1 MDLKDKSVVILL
13 SGGLDSSTVTGL
25 AKASKTKI
33 FGLSFDYGQRHKKEL
48 NSALKIA
55 NHFEIEEF
63 KVVKLDLSLWGGSSL
78 TDSKK
83 NLPTNGVEPNKIPNT
98 YVPGRNTIFI
108 SVALSYAEAINADL
122 IGLGVNA
129 MDYSGYPDCRP
140 DYIKK
145 FQELAN
151 LANKRGREQN
161 PIRLWTPLINLNKE
175 NIIQLAFENNV
186 PLEKTWSCYS
196 GGENPCGKCDSCR
209 IRQTAFK
216 RWHSNNIKNEN

>member
-1 MDLKDKSVVILL
+1 MDLKNKSVVILL

-25 AKASKTKI
+25 AKSYKAKI

-48 NSALKIA
+48 NSALTIA
-55 NHFEIEEF
+55 KHFALEEF
-63 KVVKLDLSLWGGSSL
+63 KIIKLDLSLWGGSSL
-78 TDSKK
+78 TDPKK
-83 NLPTNGVEPNKIPNT
+83 DLPIQGIQPNIIPNT

-129 MDYSGYPDCRP
+129 LDYSGYPDCRP

-151 LANKRGREQN
+151 LANKRGREEN
-161 PIRLWTPLINLNKE
+161 PIKLWTPLIDLTKE
-175 NIIQLAFENNV
+175 DIIQLAIDTNV

-196 GGENPCGKCDSCR
+196 GHSEPCGKCDSCR
-209 IRQTAFK
+209 IRQKALHQWQT
-216 RWHSNNIKNEN
+216 RKNEN

>member
-1 MDLKDKSVVILL
+1 MDFKNKSIIILL

-25 AKASKTKI
+25 AKAYKAKI

-48 NSALKIA
+48 NSALTIA
-55 NHFEIEEF
+55 KHFEIEEF
-63 KVVKLDLSLWGGSSL
+63 KIIKLDLSLWGGSSL
-78 TDSKK
+78 TDLKK
-83 NLPTNGVEPNKIPNT
+83 DLPTDGIQLNSIPNT

-108 SVALSYAEAINADL
+108 SVALSYAEAINADF

-129 MDYSGYPDCRP
+129 LDYSGYPDCRP

-151 LANKRGREQN
+151 LSNKRGRDKN
-161 PIRLWTPLINLNKE
+161 PIKLWTPLIDLNKE
-175 NIIQLAFENNV
+175 DIIQLAFANNV

-196 GGENPCGKCDSCR
+196 GNLKPCGKCDSCR
-209 IRQTAFK
+209 IRQTAYK
-216 RWHSNNIKNEN
+216 KWQIKNNEN